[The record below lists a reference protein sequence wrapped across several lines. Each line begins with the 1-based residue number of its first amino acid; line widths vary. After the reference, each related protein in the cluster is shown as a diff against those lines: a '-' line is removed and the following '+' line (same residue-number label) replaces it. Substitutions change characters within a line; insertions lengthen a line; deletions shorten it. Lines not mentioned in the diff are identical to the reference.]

1 MSVRCR
7 LYVLCGQVVLH
18 QYPLHLVSYCAD
30 DKSDKKMFTFIAK
43 EKDSDRH
50 HCFVFDSERCVSIFV
65 LWHQLLAIFGGHSL
79 LAYWN
84 RFYSV
89 MLC

>member
-1 MSVRCR
+1 MSLFVSPLDNIRSEWLGEQ
-7 LYVLCGQVVLH
+7 LYSGVVLVLQLECYVAGQVVQY

-50 HCFVFDSERCVSIFV
+50 HCFVFDSEKCVSNFT
-65 LWHQLLAIFGGHSL
+65 FSL
-79 LAYWN
+79 
-84 RFYSV
+84 
-89 MLC
+89 

>member
-1 MSVRCR
+1 VSSSAALLSIHCG
-7 LYVLCGQVVLH
+7 LCISVLCDQVVQY

-50 HCFVFDSERCVSIFV
+50 HCFVFDSEKCVSNFT
-65 LWHQLLAIFGGHSL
+65 
-79 LAYWN
+79 
-84 RFYSV
+84 
-89 MLC
+89 